1 MKTHNGPFRWNQ
13 RILKEV
19 MIMFRTT
26 RYFDKNDGKHNFYGE
41 LEYVEDWDA
50 GPDDEVTEKKPK
62 DAADDEEE

>member
-1 MKTHNGPFRWNQ
+1 MT
-13 RILKEV
+13 
-19 MIMFRTT
+19 MFRTT

-41 LEYVEDWDA
+41 LEYVEDWDT